1 MFIQWDKSG
10 APATFLNVRPIFLKF
25 TTNKD
30 VKVTVDTIDT
40 VPSGGRS
47 SPIAVTIANAP
58 FENLYVNIRILGSI
72 PKYLTVYPTK
82 LTFNYVTNVD
92 YFWVSVGPYTTG
104 KFS

>member
-1 MFIQWDKSG
+1 M
-10 APATFLNVRPIFLKF
+10 
-25 TTNKD
+25 
-30 VKVTVDTIDT
+30 DTIDT

-82 LTFNYVTNVD
+82 LTFNYLTNVD

-104 KFS
+104 TSGKVVFFLTADGATTAA